1 MYKLI
6 GLACDINLI
15 IPMLGVGFVTLVEAK
30 TEQVDNLALPLLLYT
45 LLLYC

>member
-1 MYKLI
+1 M
-6 GLACDINLI
+6 NLTK
-15 IPMLGVGFVTLVEAK
+15 PLLGAGIVTLVEAK